1 MGRGSARIPAVL
13 TMAPVVGW
21 GGAARL
27 AAGGAGRELDA
38 RRGDWRLVG
47 NKAGATRLGF
57 AALLK
62 FFELEAR
69 FPRHAGEVPPA
80 AVDYLAGQVKVDP
93 TLFASYSWTGRTIEY
108 HRAQVRRALGFREAS
123 RADEE
128 KLVFWLAAEV
138 VPVEPSDERLRE
150 ALLARCRAGRI
161 EPPGRMER
169 IVRAARAAAAERFC
183 TATMARLA
191 GTPAAERLEE
201 LVAEDQDEP
210 ATAGRG
216 RLAELKADPGRP
228 SLETLLTEVD
238 KLERLRMLGL
248 PDGLFTDAPEKL
260 VGAWRARAAKEYPS
274 DLRARAQPVRLTLL
288 ACLCWSRQTETTD
301 GLVEL
306 LIALVHKID
315 ARAERRVEGELLA
328 DLKRVPGK
336 EGLLFALGEA
346 AVAHPD
352 ETVRQALYPVVP
364 GGEQTLKE
372 LVREAKATD
381 VAFRQRVRTVLRAS
395 YSGHYRRMLP
405 RLLETLEFR
414 SNNAA
419 HQPVVDAL
427 ALLARYAGRPGAQ
440 RFYDRA
446 ERVPLER
453 VVPAGWWDAVVDEHG
468 KVERIP
474 YELCVLKALREGL
487 RRREVWVVG
496 ATRWRN
502 PDEDLPQDFDAN
514 RDVHYAALRQPR
526 DPSAFIAALQERM
539 RRALGQLD
547 EALAAGS
554 AGGVRITS
562 RAGQPWITVPKLAP
576 QPEPLTLAAL
586 KDEVARRWGVVDLLD
601 ILKEADF
608 LCGLTGEFASVATR
622 QAIPAP
628 VLQRRLLLVLFALG
642 TNMGIRQLAGGE
654 HGGAHGETEAALRHV
669 RRVFVNRDNLRRA
682 IVRLVNAT
690 LAVRDQTLWGQ
701 GTACASD
708 SKKFGAWQS
717 NLLTEWHARYR
728 SAGVMIYWHVERRSV
743 AIYSQLTSCSASEV
757 AAMIQGCCT
766 T

>member
-1 MGRGSARIPAVL
+1 
-13 TMAPVVGW
+13 VVRRDW
-21 GGAARL
+21 QPE
-27 AAGGAGRELDA
+27 ELVESWTLVE
-38 RRGDWRLVG
+38 GDWRLVG

-150 ALLARCRAGRI
+150 ALLARCRADRI

-216 RLAELKADPGRP
+216 RLAELRADPGRP

-288 ACLCWSRQTETTD
+288 ACLCWSRQTEITD

-328 DLKRVPGK
+328 DLKRVRGK
-336 EGLLFALGEA
+336 EGLLFALAEA

-381 VAFRQRVRTVLRAS
+381 VAFR
-395 YSGHYRRMLP
+395 
-405 RLLETLEFR
+405 
-414 SNNAA
+414 
-419 HQPVVDAL
+419 
-427 ALLARYAGRPGAQ
+427 
-440 RFYDRA
+440 
-446 ERVPLER
+446 
-453 VVPAGWWDAVVDEHG
+453 
-468 KVERIP
+468 
-474 YELCVLKALREGL
+474 
-487 RRREVWVVG
+487 
-496 ATRWRN
+496 
-502 PDEDLPQDFDAN
+502 
-514 RDVHYAALRQPR
+514 
-526 DPSAFIAALQERM
+526 
-539 RRALGQLD
+539 
-547 EALAAGS
+547 
-554 AGGVRITS
+554 
-562 RAGQPWITVPKLAP
+562 
-576 QPEPLTLAAL
+576 
-586 KDEVARRWGVVDLLD
+586 
-601 ILKEADF
+601 
-608 LCGLTGEFASVATR
+608 
-622 QAIPAP
+622 
-628 VLQRRLLLVLFALG
+628 
-642 TNMGIRQLAGGE
+642 
-654 HGGAHGETEAALRHV
+654 
-669 RRVFVNRDNLRRA
+669 
-682 IVRLVNAT
+682 
-690 LAVRDQTLWGQ
+690 
-701 GTACASD
+701 
-708 SKKFGAWQS
+708 
-717 NLLTEWHARYR
+717 
-728 SAGVMIYWHVERRSV
+728 
-743 AIYSQLTSCSASEV
+743 
-757 AAMIQGCCT
+757 
-766 T
+766 